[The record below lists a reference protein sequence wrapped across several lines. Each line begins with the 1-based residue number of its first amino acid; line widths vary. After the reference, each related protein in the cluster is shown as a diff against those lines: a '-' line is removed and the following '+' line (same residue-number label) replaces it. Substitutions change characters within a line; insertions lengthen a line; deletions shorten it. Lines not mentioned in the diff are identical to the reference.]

1 MATTDDPELV
11 KKAKDKAKRAEVGRY
26 NVIKGI
32 LSTVHGR
39 KWIYETLEM
48 CGIYSISANPN
59 MEGDGISLALK
70 SWFSEGQ
77 RNIGNKLL
85 ADIQACAPAEYLRM
99 LKEAREAE

>member
-11 KKAKDKAKRAEVGRY
+11 EKAKAKAKRAEVGRY

-32 LSTVHGR
+32 LSTTHGR
-39 KWIYETLEM
+39 KWIYEVLEM
-48 CGIYSISANPN
+48 CGVHNLSADPLSDD
-59 MEGDGISLALK
+59 DGIALALK
-70 SWFSEGQ
+70 SWFKDGQ

-99 LKEAREAE
+99 LKEARDQE